1 MYINSMMFKILIL
14 FFFIFFKSSLLLAEI
29 ISDIKVRGNSRVSS
43 ETIINFYGIV
53 IGQDVSQKQ
62 LNDSL
67 KELYQTNFFKDIQF
81 DISNETL
88 LIKVD

>member
-1 MYINSMMFKILIL
+1 MYISSMMFRILIL

-29 ISDIKVRGNSRVSS
+29 ITDIKVKGNSRVSS
-43 ETIINFYGIV
+43 ETIINFSGIV

-67 KELYQTNFFKDIQF
+67 KELYK
-81 DISNETL
+81 
-88 LIKVD
+88 K